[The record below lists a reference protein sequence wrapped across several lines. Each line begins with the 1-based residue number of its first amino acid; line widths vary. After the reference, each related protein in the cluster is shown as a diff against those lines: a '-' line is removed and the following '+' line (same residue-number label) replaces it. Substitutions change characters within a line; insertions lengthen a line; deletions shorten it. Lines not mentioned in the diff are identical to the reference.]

1 MTGIIVLDKPKDMTS
16 FGAVARVRRICG
28 EKKCGHTGTLDPMAT
43 GVLTVML
50 GGATRFCELLPS
62 HDKEYIASFHLGTV
76 TDTLDITGTVLETR
90 EVKAAKSDVAA
101 ELGKFVGEISQLP
114 PMYSAVSVNGK
125 RLYDLAR
132 QGIEVERTP
141 RTVNIYSAELISSD
155 EESGEYTVSVECS
168 SGTYIR
174 TLISD
179 LGEALGCGAVM
190 TALRRT
196 KANGFSIDKAVTLE
210 QLSAAAENSTLG
222 EIAIPIDTAFSDF
235 PAVYV
240 SEAQARRFSNGGE
253 LALERLKCPKI
264 IGFLRVY
271 APSGVFI
278 GIGEI
283 GNGES
288 MTVKRVFRET

>member
-1 MTGIIVLDKPKDMTS
+1 MTGIIVLDKPKDLTS

-62 HDKEYIASFHLGTV
+62 HDKEYIASFRLGTV
-76 TDTLDITGTVLETR
+76 TDTLDITGTVLETH
-90 EVKAAKSDVAA
+90 EVKSTKSDVSAA
-101 ELGKFVGEISQLP
+101 LGKFVGQISQLP
-114 PMYSAVSVNGK
+114 PMYSAVSVNGR

-155 EESGEYTVSVECS
+155 EESDEYTVSVSCS

-179 LGEALGCGAVM
+179 LGEDLGCGAVM

-196 KANGFSIDKAVTLE
+196 KANGFGIDKAVTLE
-210 QLSAAAENSTLG
+210 QLSAAAENGTLG
-222 EIAIPIDTAFSDF
+222 EIAVSVDSAFSDF

-271 APSGVFI
+271 APNGVFI

-288 MTVKRVFRET
+288 MAVKRVFRET